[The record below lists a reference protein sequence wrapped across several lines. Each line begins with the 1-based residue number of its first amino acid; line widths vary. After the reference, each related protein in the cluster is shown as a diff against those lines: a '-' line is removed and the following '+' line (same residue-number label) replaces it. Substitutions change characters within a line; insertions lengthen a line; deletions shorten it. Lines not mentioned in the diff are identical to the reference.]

1 LSTGTMQPYFY
12 HVLQERLRSEDA
24 DMTILVPSD
33 FTKTVMM
40 KVAEYRD
47 IPPPL
52 ERHIMISYVEHK
64 WTYQTVPENSHKLG
78 YNGKLLFL
86 PFALAKHWV
95 LVVMRLPQLKRGV
108 GNANERSR
116 VPAYLYDSL
125 PTHFG
130 DEQLHTLAT
139 ATALIAERLLGLE
152 WNLLGI
158 PRDTNW
164 INLMRKDSPE
174 QEPGS
179 NNCALHVL
187 QTFGI
192 LATRARKIGQTIRE
206 VEGSQVVTRRSLM
219 ALIDSGA
226 EKFNSER

>member
-1 LSTGTMQPYFY
+1 MSTSTMQPYFY
-12 HVLQERLRSEDA
+12 HVLQERLRSEEEKK
-24 DMTILVPSD
+24 MILVPSD
-33 FTKTVMM
+33 FTNTVMM
-40 KVAEYRD
+40 NLAGHLPD

-52 ERHIMISYVEHK
+52 EEHIMISYVEDK
-64 WTYQTVPENSHKLG
+64 WMYQKVPEEMHEFG
-78 YNGKLLFL
+78 HNGKLVFL
-86 PFALAKHWV
+86 PFELKDHWV
-95 LVVMRLPQLKRGV
+95 LVVMRLPQYRRCV
-108 GNANERSR
+108 DNDNERSQ

-130 DEQLHTLAT
+130 VKQLRILAT

-164 INLMRKDSPE
+164 VSLRRKVSPE
-174 QEPGS
+174 QKPGS

-192 LATRARKIGQTIRE
+192 LATRARKIGQPIRK
-206 VEGSQVVTRRSLM
+206 VEDSQVVTRESLM
-219 ALIDSGA
+219 ELIDSGA
-226 EKFNSER
+226 KQ